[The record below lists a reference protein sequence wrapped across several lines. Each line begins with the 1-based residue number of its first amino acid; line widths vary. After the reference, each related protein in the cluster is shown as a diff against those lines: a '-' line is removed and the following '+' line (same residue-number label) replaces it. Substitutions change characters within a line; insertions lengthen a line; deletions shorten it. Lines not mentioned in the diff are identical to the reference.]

1 MKNIFKKNQI
11 IITALAIMIA
21 IAGYLSFTNND
32 KPEDKD
38 TIETTNP
45 DLEDFDV
52 LSELEG
58 LELVQEI
65 GDTTTDDTATDGTI
79 DDTAAEDTT
88 DDAVTDDT
96 TDDTDAE
103 AAAED
108 NDETTPVEIT
118 NESDELGDL
127 SDEDILATASDV
139 TDTGEVELEDGIPGE
154 AVLASTTLEAG
165 FFIKNRLEREQMRAK
180 NRAIYKDVIESHDVS
195 EALKK
200 DAIASLIEITGIAEK
215 ENATEIALAA
225 RGFDGAL
232 VSINDGKVD
241 VVINAESI
249 SDQQLAIIESEI
261 KKKTDIAVADMT
273 IVPVIIEE

>member
-11 IITALAIMIA
+11 IITALAVMIA

-32 KPEDKD
+32 KPEDKK

-58 LELVQEI
+58 FELVQEI
-65 GDTTTDDTATDGTI
+65 DDTTTDGTATDGTTDSTAADGTTDDTATD
-79 DDTAAEDTT
+79 
-88 DDAVTDDT
+88 DT
-96 TDDTDAE
+96 TDDTNAE

-118 NESDELGDL
+118 SESDELGDI
-127 SDEDILATASDV
+127 SDEDILATASEV
-139 TDTGEVELEDGIPGE
+139 TDSGELELEDGIPGE

-165 FFIKNRLEREQMRAK
+165 FFISNRLEREQMRAR
-180 NRAIYKDVIESHDVS
+180 NRAIYKEVIESHDVS
-195 EALKK
+195 EASKK
-200 DAIASLIEITGIAEK
+200 DAIASLIEITSIAEK

-249 SDQQLAIIESEI
+249 NDQQLAIIESEI

-273 IVPVIIEE
+273 IVPVIVED